1 MKVARTV
8 WSGGKGGD
16 YFKVSPIAIDDYVTE
31 GKMSKKQL
39 YIAYGSNI
47 NLEQMAYRCP
57 HSKVLGIS
65 EIKDF
70 ELEFRGVAT
79 IVPKEN
85 ASVPVLIWELDE
97 RDLPILNRYEGW
109 PRLYR
114 QEKMEFELN
123 GKTFEGMAYLMN
135 YGKIAPPSQE
145 YYDTILQGYR
155 ENALDESF
163 LQKALEN
170 SFQMDF
176 TDKDFDENFD
186 IDEFENIDYDD
197 FQLKL

>member
-1 MKVARTV
+1 MQQ
-8 WSGGKGGD
+8 
-16 YFKVSPIAIDDYVTE
+16 
-31 GKMSKKQL
+31 KQL

-47 NLEQMAYRCP
+47 NLEQMAFRCS
-57 HSKVLGIS
+57 HSKVVGTS

-79 IVPKEN
+79 IVPNKG
-85 ASVPVLIWELDE
+85 AAVPVLIWKVDE
-97 RDLPILNRYEGW
+97 RDLPTLNQYEGW

-123 GKTFEGMAYLMN
+123 GKTFERMAYLMN
-135 YGKIAPPSQE
+135 YGKITPPSQE
-145 YYDTILQGYR
+145 YYNTILQGYR

-176 TDKDFDENFD
+176 TE
-186 IDEFENIDYDD
+186 E
-197 FQLKL
+197 

>member
-1 MKVARTV
+1 MK
-8 WSGGKGGD
+8 
-16 YFKVSPIAIDDYVTE
+16 
-31 GKMSKKQL
+31 KKQL

-47 NLEQMAYRCP
+47 NLEQMAYRCS

-85 ASVPVLIWELDE
+85 ASVPVLIWEFDE

-114 QEKMEFELN
+114 QEKMSFELN
-123 GKTFEGMAYLMN
+123 GKTCEGMAYLMN
-135 YGKIAPPSQE
+135 CGEISPPSQE
-145 YYDTILQGYR
+145 YYSTILQGYR
-155 ENALDESF
+155 ENGLDESF

-170 SFQMDF
+170 SLRMNF
-176 TDKDFDENFD
+176 TEEEIYDDFD
-186 IDEFENIDYDD
+186 IDEFEDIDYDD

>member
-1 MKVARTV
+1 
-8 WSGGKGGD
+8 
-16 YFKVSPIAIDDYVTE
+16 
-31 GKMSKKQL
+31 MSKKQL

-57 HSKVLGIS
+57 HSKVVGTS

-70 ELEFRGVAT
+70 ELEFRGVVT

-85 ASVPVLIWELDE
+85 ASVPVLIWKLDE
-97 RDLPILNRYEGW
+97 RNLSTLNQYEGW

-114 QEKMEFELN
+114 QEKMEFELK

-145 YYDTILQGYR
+145 YYNTILQGYR
-155 ENALDESF
+155 ENGLDESF

-170 SFQMDF
+170 SLQMDF
-176 TDKDFDENFD
+176 AVEEIDEDFD
-186 IDEFENIDYDD
+186 IDEFEDIDYDD
-197 FQLKL
+197 FQMEL

>member
-47 NLEQMAYRCP
+47 NLEQMAFRCP

-85 ASVPVLIWELDE
+85 ASVPVLIWKLDE

-114 QEKMEFELN
+114 QENMEFELN

-135 YGKIAPPSQE
+135 YGKIAPPSQQ
-145 YYDTILQGYR
+145 YYNTILQGYR

-170 SFQMDF
+170 SFQADF
-176 TDKDFDENFD
+176 TEEEIDEDFD
-186 IDEFENIDYDD
+186 IDEFEDIDYDD

>member
-1 MKVARTV
+1 MQ
-8 WSGGKGGD
+8 
-16 YFKVSPIAIDDYVTE
+16 
-31 GKMSKKQL
+31 KKQL

-114 QEKMEFELN
+114 QEKMEFELK
-123 GKTFEGMAYLMN
+123 GKTFEGMVYLMN
-135 YGKIAPPSQE
+135 YGEISLPSQQ
-145 YYDTILQGYR
+145 YYNTILQGYR
-155 ENALDESF
+155 ENRLDESY

-170 SFQMDF
+170 SIRQEQIID
-176 TDKDFDENFD
+176 DNFD
-186 IDEFENIDYDD
+186 IDEFEDLDFDD
-197 FQLKL
+197 DLQMKF